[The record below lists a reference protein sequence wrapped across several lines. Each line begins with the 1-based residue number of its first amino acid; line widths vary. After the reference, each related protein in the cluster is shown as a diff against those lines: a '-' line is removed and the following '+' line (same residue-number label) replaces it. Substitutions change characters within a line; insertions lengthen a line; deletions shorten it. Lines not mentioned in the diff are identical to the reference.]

1 MSESTVETTQPSTPL
16 STLAP
21 LINVFPPSLPQSPY
35 DISVL
40 IANIVS
46 GISNTKITPSNVPL
60 LIPIIMSKVELIK
73 QLNGVQKQAIVL
85 GVLDQLVN
93 LLPGPEQLAVRLII
107 QQLGPSLI
115 TCLID
120 ASKGVYNFGK
130 TEVSKLKESGCC
142 RCF

>member
-35 DISVL
+35 DMSVL

-60 LIPIIMSKVELIK
+60 LIPIIMSKVVLIK
-73 QLNGVQKQAIVL
+73 QLNVKFPNPNNSWSVDVPGLEFDKLTYVFNIFIKVL
-85 GVLDQLVN
+85 GVEGD
-93 LLPGPEQLAVRLII
+93 
-107 QQLGPSLI
+107 
-115 TCLID
+115 
-120 ASKGVYNFGK
+120 
-130 TEVSKLKESGCC
+130 
-142 RCF
+142 